1 MIYLHELIQLVSY
14 DKVVSTARE
23 QICKFT
29 SEKEMF
35 KHCAAVS
42 SGLETAGLAFNGNN
56 AHRHFVYLT
65 RELTEDEV
73 KFVFGEQT
81 N

>member
-14 DKVVSTARE
+14 DKVISTVKE

-29 SEKEMF
+29 SEEEMH
-35 KHCAAVS
+35 KHCSEIA
-42 SGLETAGLAFNGNN
+42 SGLEAKGLAFNGTN
-56 AHRHFVYLT
+56 ANRHFVYLT

-73 KFVFGEQT
+73 KFVFNNQF
-81 N
+81 

>member
-14 DKVVSTARE
+14 DKVVSTVKE

-29 SEKEMF
+29 SKEEMHE
-35 KHCAAVS
+35 HCASVAF
-42 SGLETAGLAFNGNN
+42 GLENKGLAFNGNN

-73 KFVFGEQT
+73 KFVFG
-81 N
+81 